1 MAFTLLKSYFYQHV
15 FFFTEAYSL
24 VGQYATN
31 VAGFVALTFLG

>member
-1 MAFTLLKSYFYQHV
+1 MASTLLKSYFYQNV
-15 FFFTEAYSL
+15 FFFTEAYSH